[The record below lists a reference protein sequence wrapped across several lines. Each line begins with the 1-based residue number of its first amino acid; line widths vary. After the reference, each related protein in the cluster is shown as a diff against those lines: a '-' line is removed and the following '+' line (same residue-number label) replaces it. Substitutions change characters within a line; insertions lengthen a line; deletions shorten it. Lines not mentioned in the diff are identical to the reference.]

1 MDKDMTYN
9 GWTNY
14 ETWRVNL
21 EMFDADFSSD
31 NDMNAYDLGQSL
43 REMAL
48 ETVGSQASGIA
59 WDYAEAFLNSV
70 NWYEIAAM
78 NIEAYR
84 PEAEDDDSE
93 ALGDGYA
100 YRDYA
105 GQGEG

>member
-1 MDKDMTYN
+1 MTDTTYN

-31 NDMNAYDLGQSL
+31 NDLDAYDLGQSL
-43 REMAL
+43 SAMAH
-48 ETVGSQASGIA
+48 EIVGGQGSWITL
-59 WDYAEAFLNSV
+59 DYAEAFLAHV

-84 PEAEDDDSE
+84 PEADDDSE

>member
-1 MDKDMTYN
+1 MMTDTTYN

-31 NDMNAYDLGQSL
+31 NDMDAYDLGQSL
-43 REMAL
+43 RDMAL
-48 ETVGSQASGIA
+48 ETVGGQASGIA
-59 WDYAEAFLNSV
+59 LDYAEAFLAQV

-84 PEAEDDDSE
+84 PEADEDEEEEDDE
-93 ALGDGYA
+93 L
-100 YRDYA
+100 A
-105 GQGEG
+105 GAV